1 MTKKEVITSLRLLIV
16 KQILLVSTMGNVKR
30 IVWRICILILGCKGL
45 ILFGVVSLSVFTG
58 CAIF

>member
-1 MTKKEVITSLRLLIV
+1 MRKKEVITSLRLLIV
-16 KQILLVSTMGNVKR
+16 EQILLVSTMGNVKR